1 MVERDQNK
9 ETGKRLDK
17 LKKDLMA
24 KEQMSQR
31 YQQENEDL
39 IERVA
44 KAESTIEQ
52 REEEVL
58 VL

>member
-1 MVERDQNK
+1 MVERDKNK

-52 REEEVL
+52 REEEV
-58 VL
+58 